1 MEFELMAKSAELQR
15 QINREKIEGFAA
27 AFGGFKELAIQQK
40 AGAGTVKGLAIAE
53 ALINSYLAFTKALPN
68 YGLAAGALASGLA
81 QVAKIRATKFASGGL
96 VGGSTVGDQM
106 PAMLQSGEFVLSS
119 DAVRNI
125 GVEAAEAINRGATTG
140 VTVNINAPLVD
151 DTVVDHIVP
160 AIQRA
165 RRRGLV

>member
-1 MEFELMAKSAELQR
+1 
-15 QINREKIEGFAA
+15 
-27 AFGGFKELAIQQK
+27 
-40 AGAGTVKGLAIAE
+40 
-53 ALINSYLAFTKALPN
+53 
-68 YGLAAGALASGLA
+68 
-81 QVAKIRATKFASGGL
+81 
-96 VGGSTVGDQM
+96 M